1 MSQKEVIRL
10 FRNANI
16 NPGLKKQLNTAPDPE
31 KFVEMA
37 RLEGYD
43 FTVEEWQQATRFSVE
58 ELKCELSEIPG
69 I

>member
-1 MSQKEVIRL
+1 MSQQEVIRL
-10 FRNANI
+10 FRNANS
-16 NPGLKKQLNTAPDPE
+16 NPGLKKQLNTAPTPE

-37 RLEGYD
+37 RTEGYE
-43 FTVEEWQQATRFSVE
+43 FTVEEWQKATRFSVE